1 MKYRF
6 YFILFI
12 SIGLFLTS
20 GCDKQDDEVSDIQ
33 IRFMQPTQGA
43 VIANPSNVQIRII
56 VEAEPE
62 NHDIEIVLYPHN
74 DSNNKIIDWDTH
86 THDEVI
92 EFNQT
97 VDLSS
102 FPSGTI
108 FHLDV
113 EACRDEGCEHKV
125 TGGIEFS
132 IQ

>member
-6 YFILFI
+6 YFILLF
-12 SIGLFLTS
+12 SIGMFMTT
-20 GCDKQDDEVSDIQ
+20 GCDKHDDELSDIE
-33 IRFMQPTQGA
+33 IRFMQPTNGA
-43 VIANPSNVQIRII
+43 VITNPSNVQIRVI

-62 NHDIEIVLYPHN
+62 NHDIEIILYPHD
-74 DSNNKIIDWDTH
+74 DSNNKIIDWDAH
-86 THDEVI
+86 THDQVV

-102 FPSGTI
+102 FPSGTE

-113 EACRDEGCEHKV
+113 EACRDHDCDTKEFAR
-125 TGGIEFS
+125 IEFS